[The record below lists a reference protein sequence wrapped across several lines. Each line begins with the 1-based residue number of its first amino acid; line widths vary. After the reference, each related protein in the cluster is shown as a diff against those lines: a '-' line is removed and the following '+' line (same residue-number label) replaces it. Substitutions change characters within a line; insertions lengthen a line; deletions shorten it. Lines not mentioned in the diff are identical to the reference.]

1 MRCTIPAA
9 QNAARSPIVALD
21 NPKGA
26 YTSDALAA
34 KLNDMADALSEGY
47 ALDIAL
53 KEDFAPGGH
62 GYDEARFA
70 ATIKT
75 GGKPAMVVDYS
86 YETRYDKFH
95 EKKVTV
101 P

>member
-1 MRCTIPAA
+1 MAT
-9 QNAARSPIVALD
+9 
-21 NPKGA
+21 
-26 YTSDALAA
+26 ALA
-34 KLNDMADALSEGY
+34 EGY

-53 KEDFAPGGH
+53 TKDFAPSGH
-62 GYDEARFA
+62 GYDEALLA
-70 ATIKT
+70 VTIKT
-75 GGKPAMVVDYS
+75 GGKPALVVDYS